1 MRRQPY
7 YSLALLVAVLCFSPQ
22 LAWAKGPTS
31 RATAI
36 ELNKQG
42 FALYQQGRYAD
53 ALEKFRASFEADD
66 TYVYPHYNYAC
77 TLGILLREDLPNW
90 YHRMDEVFA
99 HLRRTVELHPPHRE
113 KMKTDPD
120 LESVRGEFAF
130 WKIAGLRTDRTEDV
144 KELLTRL
151 TWYAPGEGIFPYL
164 GWIEFREDGSVTFS
178 YYHPDFFETF
188 DSDDVVEMHGTYAV
202 SRGYV
207 TVRFDETPLRK
218 RSKSDIT
225 RNESELDTTRTFT
238 GKLHE
243 DGTLQFNELE
253 YPFLSSYEKFSA

>member
-1 MRRQPY
+1 M
-7 YSLALLVAVLCFSPQ
+7 LLFTVLCFVALPIAADQTTGRS
-22 LAWAKGPTS
+22 A
-31 RATAI
+31 AI

-42 FALYQQGRYAD
+42 FALYQQGRYEE
-53 ALEKFRASFEADD
+53 ALEEFRASFEADD

-90 YHRMDEVFA
+90 YHRMDELFA

-120 LESVRGEFAF
+120 LESVRGEFTF
-130 WKIAGLRTDRTEDV
+130 WQIAGLRTDRTEDV

-151 TWYAPGEGIFPYL
+151 TWYAPGEGIFAYL
-164 GWIEFREDGSVTFS
+164 GWIEFEDTGTVTFT
-178 YYHPDFFETF
+178 YYHPNFFETF
-188 DSDDVVEMHGTYAV
+188 DADDVIEMHGTYSV

-207 TVRFDETPLRK
+207 TVRFDQTPLRK
-218 RSKSDIT
+218 RSKADIM
-225 RNESELDTTRTFT
+225 RNESEPDTTSTFT
-238 GKLHE
+238 GKLNE
-243 DGTLQFNELE
+243 DGTLQFHELD